1 MFVFIPC
8 LVCQNVSV
16 SIMAIQFS
24 LTFIEYLVDNFH
36 INNVMLNI
44 NMGDLYI
51 SNGNFFCRKVSA
63 LAVNFEV
70 RVNI

>member
-1 MFVFIPC
+1 
-8 LVCQNVSV
+8 
-16 SIMAIQFS
+16 MAIQFS

-36 INNVMLNI
+36 IINVMLNI
-44 NMGDLYI
+44 NMGDLYISNSNLHI

>member
-1 MFVFIPC
+1 
-8 LVCQNVSV
+8 
-16 SIMAIQFS
+16 MAIQFS
-24 LTFIEYLVDNFH
+24 LTFIKYLVDNFH

-51 SNGNFFCRKVSA
+51 SNSNLHISNGNFFCRKVSA